1 MFYLQSVLVEGGFD
15 AFAEASCR
23 PYYAAR
29 MGARCRPG
37 AISGCTFFEGID
49 SERGLEWPSDSLSLR
64 AFLRLGSRDRV
75 PDHSWLSRSRTRLPH
90 EVHAAVFDWVLVLI
104 AEAGLIKG
112 ERIGVD
118 ASTMEANA
126 ALRNIVRRDNGEG
139 YREMLERLARESG
152 VETPT
157 AENLARLDR
166 KRKGKK
172 LSNTD
177 WVSKSDPEAKI
188 AKMKDG
194 TTHLAYKPEHAVDLD
209 TGAVVAAELHPA
221 DEGDTTTLSKT
232 LAKAMGRQKDGQG
245 DLMVSWSEMPRS
257 PGHVFYDRLQSVLVE
272 GGFDA
277 FAEASC
283 RPYYAARMGAPSV
296 PPGRYFRMH
305 LVGYFEGIDSERG
318 LEWRCSDSLSL
329 RAFLR
334 LGSRDRV
341 PDHSWLSRSRTR
353 LPHEVHAAVFDWVLV
368 LIAEAGLIK
377 GERIGVDAST
387 MEANAA
393 LRNIVRRDNGEGY
406 REMLERLARESGV
419 ETPTAENLARLDRK
433 RKGKKLSNTDW
444 VSKSDPEAKIAKMK
458 DGTTHLAYKPEH
470 AVDLDTGAVVAAEL
484 HPADEGD
491 TTTLSKT
498 LAKAEAN
505 LEAVDAAPTSED
517 PAECVADKGYHSR
530 AVLRALNDSPWKTR
544 IAAPKQT
551 GFSRWHGDEAAR
563 RAVTNNRARLK
574 SGVAREA
581 FKLRAE
587 IVERCFAHNLDR
599 GGMRRT
605 WLRGRE
611 NVHKRYLLHV
621 AGHNLSLLM
630 RQLIGAGTPREAV
643 AGGYGGIFVLLTPTG
658 AMLVARGV
666 SQSGRTAF
674 AAAFLIWE

>member
-1 MFYLQSVLVEGGFD
+1 M
-15 AFAEASCR
+15 
-23 PYYAAR
+23 
-29 MGARCRPG
+29 
-37 AISGCTFFEGID
+37 
-49 SERGLEWPSDSLSLR
+49 
-64 AFLRLGSRDRV
+64 
-75 PDHSWLSRSRTRLPH
+75 
-90 EVHAAVFDWVLVLI
+90 
-104 AEAGLIKG
+104 
-112 ERIGVD
+112 
-118 ASTMEANA
+118 
-126 ALRNIVRRDNGEG
+126 
-139 YREMLERLARESG
+139 
-152 VETPT
+152 
-157 AENLARLDR
+157 
-166 KRKGKK
+166 
-172 LSNTD
+172 
-177 WVSKSDPEAKI
+177 
-188 AKMKDG
+188 
-194 TTHLAYKPEHAVDLD
+194 
-209 TGAVVAAELHPA
+209 
-221 DEGDTTTLSKT
+221 
-232 LAKAMGRQKDGQG
+232 AMGRQKAGHG

-257 PGHVFYDRLQSVLVE
+257 PGHVFYDRLQSVLIE

-393 LRNIVRRDNGEGY
+393 LRNIVRRANGEGY

-419 ETPTAENLARLDRK
+419 ETPTAEDLARLERK

-458 DGTTHLAYKPEH
+458 DGTTHLAYKPKH

-505 LEAVDAAPTSED
+505 LGAVDAAPTAED

-530 AVLRALNDSPWKTR
+530 AVLRALDDSPWKTR

-666 SQSGRTAF
+666 SQSGQSAF

>member
-1 MFYLQSVLVEGGFD
+1 M
-15 AFAEASCR
+15 
-23 PYYAAR
+23 
-29 MGARCRPG
+29 
-37 AISGCTFFEGID
+37 
-49 SERGLEWPSDSLSLR
+49 
-64 AFLRLGSRDRV
+64 
-75 PDHSWLSRSRTRLPH
+75 
-90 EVHAAVFDWVLVLI
+90 
-104 AEAGLIKG
+104 
-112 ERIGVD
+112 
-118 ASTMEANA
+118 
-126 ALRNIVRRDNGEG
+126 
-139 YREMLERLARESG
+139 
-152 VETPT
+152 
-157 AENLARLDR
+157 
-166 KRKGKK
+166 
-172 LSNTD
+172 
-177 WVSKSDPEAKI
+177 
-188 AKMKDG
+188 
-194 TTHLAYKPEHAVDLD
+194 
-209 TGAVVAAELHPA
+209 
-221 DEGDTTTLSKT
+221 
-232 LAKAMGRQKDGQG
+232 AMGRQKDGQG

-257 PGHVFYDRLQSVLVE
+257 PGHVFYDRVQSVLIE

-419 ETPTAENLARLDRK
+419 ETPTAEDLARLEHK

-630 RQLIGAGTPREAV
+630 RQLIGAGTPRVAV

-666 SQSGRTAF
+666 PQSGQTAF